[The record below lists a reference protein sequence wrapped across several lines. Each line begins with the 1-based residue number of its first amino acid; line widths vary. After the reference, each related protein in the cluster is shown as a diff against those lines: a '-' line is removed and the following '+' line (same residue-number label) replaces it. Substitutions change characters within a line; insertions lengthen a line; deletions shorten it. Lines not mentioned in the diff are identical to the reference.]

1 MAFRLL
7 VVSCRNRKGSGLYMV
22 CVMSLYFICNDDN
35 AGGWPLLHL

>member
-7 VVSCRNRKGSGLYMV
+7 VVSCRNRKDRGLYMV
-22 CVMSLYFICNDDN
+22 CTMSLYFICNDDN